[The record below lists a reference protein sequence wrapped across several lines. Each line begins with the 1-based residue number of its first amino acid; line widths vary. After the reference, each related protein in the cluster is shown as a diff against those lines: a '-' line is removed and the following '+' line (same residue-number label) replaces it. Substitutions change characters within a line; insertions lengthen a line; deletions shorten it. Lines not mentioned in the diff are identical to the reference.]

1 MSLRTEPPS
10 LQEEEH
16 RHSLQGEEHLRSQE
30 EERHHSQE
38 EEHLRSLEE
47 ERHRSLEEG
56 HHHSQ
61 EEGRHH
67 MQQWKEGRRHR
78 TACLQL
84 AGQRWLTAARRRLE
98 VRCPGTRW
106 RSCRLRRRLRS

>member
-16 RHSLQGEEHLRSQE
+16 RHSLQEEEHLRSQE
-30 EERHHSQE
+30 EGRHH
-38 EEHLRSLEE
+38 SLEE
-47 ERHRSLEEG
+47 ERHHSLEEERLHSLEEE
-56 HHHSQ
+56 HHHSL
-61 EEGRHH
+61 EEERHH

-98 VRCPGTRW
+98 ARCPGTRW